1 MSNSPRHNSPNT
13 CIEAVIQDLDLENS
27 MRAPESE
34 SKEGVDS
41 SFDALMEKLA
51 CKIQEEDQ
59 PVRHY
64 AAEVEATILNILHQ
78 YPDQMDEDTVVD
90 LKRDIFYNG
99 LKRIYKDSFVHMYE
113 DKKSFELILK
123 AALTM
128 EEALQ
133 KLPIPKKP
141 KEYDS
146 PHRERFSE
154 RKTMRVKDVWGWAR
168 TGLEPEVLVH
178 INNHPQDAILDL
190 GSDVALIDQEL
201 IDDLALTVNPFVCDV
216 PQAASLRGRGELHV
230 AVFQM

>member
-1 MSNSPRHNSPNT
+1 MSNSSRPSSPDS
-13 CIEAVIQDLDLENS
+13 CIEAVTQDLDLENS

-51 CKIQEEDQ
+51 CKIQGEDQ
-59 PVRHY
+59 IVRHY

-90 LKRDIFYNG
+90 LKRGIFYNG
-99 LKRIYKDSFVHMYE
+99 LKRIYKDSFVHIYE

-123 AALTM
+123 AALTV

-133 KLPIPKKP
+133 KLPTPKKP
-141 KEYDS
+141 KEYDFPNRKRLS
-146 PHRERFSE
+146 K

-178 INNHPQDAILDL
+178 INNTHRMI
-190 GSDVALIDQEL
+190 
-201 IDDLALTVNPFVCDV
+201 F
-216 PQAASLRGRGELHV
+216 
-230 AVFQM
+230 